1 MPVVTVC
8 PGPPKNNLR
17 VPCPGVGYTGSFSA
31 GPVSI
36 IFALL
41 LFFFLLCLM
50 LLMLLWIMLFFVII
64 ALKGEHPKV
73 IGTKKIVMGRGD
85 SQRGQ
90 TLRHY
95 K

>member
-1 MPVVTVC
+1 MD
-8 PGPPKNNLR
+8 N
-17 VPCPGVGYTGSFSA
+17 
-31 GPVSI
+31 
-36 IFALL
+36 ALFL
-41 LFFFLLCLM
+41 FRFLFFFL
-50 LLMLLWIMLFFVII
+50 VII